1 MRQQFETLLSRL
13 PESVR
18 VAVSDVILDGTWI
31 KVRRALSAF
40 DHCPVGLQGPEV
52 RIQILSSFQI
62 ESIEPALL
70 LGLRCI
76 PSRPNLRIAP
86 LNMIE
91 QELMFSDSPV
101 YKDQNLATVIMWR
114 ADELLPD
121 LCYPASS
128 ATASSVPHRL
138 TEFKARM
145 TKMVEVYRK
154 SCSAP
159 LFLSTVPLPSAL
171 GGALLGSRLPLGAFK
186 MVAEFNTAI
195 FELSALNPQIHVLD
209 LNWWF
214 AQQGASHYDL
224 KMDLLAKQPLTVNAA
239 ISLGFFLGRNLRPLI
254 IPRRKVLVVDLDNTL
269 WGGILGEDGLSK
281 IKLGHDFPGNAY
293 LRIQREIR
301 ELKQQGVLLV
311 LASKNDEPSV
321 RQALATLPDMLL
333 RWADFVSH
341 KINFTHKYLTIR
353 ESATELGLGL
363 DSFVFLDDSDY
374 EREQMKAF
382 NPEVL
387 VLNNQSDP
395 LNILTSLLMTD
406 VFDVHQVT
414 EEDLQRHREYELRS
428 TRSSSGEG
436 NIEEFLSSLELR
448 AELQPVQDVNIDRVV
463 QMLGKTNQFNVTT
476 RRHRLEDVRL
486 MISRPGAVSLCL
498 RLADKFGDQG
508 VVGVLLT
515 EPGDAGDSLTID
527 SFLVSGRV
535 LGRGVERVLWA
546 ELVNRATSA
555 GVRRIHAHYL
565 PTAKNAVVANL
576 YDQFGMNKL
585 SESNIDTHY
594 VLEPVAPVAFPAW
607 ITVSGNAL

>member
-1 MRQQFETLLSRL
+1 MRQLYESLLSRL

-18 VAVSDVILDGTWI
+18 DAVADAILDGTWI

-52 RIQILSSFQI
+52 RIQILSSF
-62 ESIEPALL
+62 EVKSIEPALL

-76 PSRPNLRIAP
+76 PSRPKLWIAP
-86 LNMIE
+86 FNTIE
-91 QELMFSDSPV
+91 EELMTPDSPV
-101 YKDQNLATVIMWR
+101 YKERGLATVVMWR

-128 ATASSVPHRL
+128 ATARSAPQWLSALKERI
-138 TEFKARM
+138 
-145 TKMVEVYRK
+145 TKMVEAYRK

-159 LFLSTVPLPSAL
+159 LFLATMPLPAAL
-171 GGALLGSRLPLGAFK
+171 GGALLGSRLPPGASK
-186 MVAEFNTAI
+186 MIAEFNVAI
-195 FELSALNPQIHVLD
+195 FECSMLDSQIHVLD
-209 LNWWF
+209 FNWWS
-214 AQQGASHYDL
+214 AQQGSSHYDL
-224 KMDLLAKQPLTVNAA
+224 KMDFLAKQPLTVHAA

-281 IKLGHDFPGNAY
+281 IKLGHDFPGNVH

-301 ELKQQGVLLV
+301 ELKRQGVLLV
-311 LASKNDEPSV
+311 LASKNDEPSA
-321 RQALATLPDMLL
+321 RQALASLPDMLL
-333 RWADFVSH
+333 RWEDFVSH
-341 KINFTHKYLTIR
+341 KVNFNHKYLTIR

-363 DSFVFLDDSDY
+363 DSFVLLDDSDY

-387 VLNNQSDP
+387 VLNDQSHP
-395 LNILTSLLMTD
+395 LHMLTSLLQTD

-414 EEDLQRHREYELRS
+414 EEDLQRHHEYELRS
-428 TRSSSGEG
+428 ARSTSGEG

-448 AELQPVQDVNIDRVV
+448 AELQPVQNANIDRVV

-476 RRHRLEDVRL
+476 RRHRLEDIQL
-486 MISRPGAVSLCL
+486 MISRPGAVNLCL

-508 VVGVLLT
+508 IVGVLLA
-515 EPGDAGDSLTID
+515 EPRDAGNCLIVD
-527 SFLVSGRV
+527 SFLVSCRA

-546 ELVNRATSA
+546 ELLNRATAA

-565 PTAKNAVVANL
+565 PTPKNALVANL
-576 YDQFGMNKL
+576 FDQFGMKKL
-585 SESNIDTHY
+585 DESNVDTHY
-594 VLEPVAPVAFPAW
+594 VLEPVEPVDFPAW
-607 ITVSGNAL
+607 ITVSRNAL